1 LLTREPW
8 LAEGVGRQLYKGE
21 VNVSDPATRAATVA
35 FGPFRLLPT
44 QQLLLEADRPVR
56 LGSRAFQILI
66 ALVERAG
73 ELVSKEELIARVW
86 PNTVVEEASVR
97 VHVAALRRIL
107 GDGQAGNRYVAT
119 IPGRGY
125 CFVAPVSQ
133 SEGSSGPSE
142 GLRTSTDAPE
152 RSLPAPLTRMVGREG
167 IADDLAAQL
176 LRQRL
181 ITLVGPGGIGKTT
194 VAVAVAQR
202 LSKSYE
208 DGVRFVDLVPL
219 ADPLLVQS
227 AVASTLG
234 LPVRSEN
241 SLPSLL
247 AFLKEKRMLLVLDN
261 CEHVIEPVAAFAA
274 QVLAIAPGV
283 HIFATSREPLFVSG
297 ERVKRLSPLPF
308 PLSTNPTAA
317 EAMTSPAVQLF
328 VERAAASI
336 DGFELR
342 SSDAPIVVEICRR
355 LDGIPL
361 AIELAAGSVDVFGV
375 RGLASGLDDR
385 FRLLTRGR
393 RTALPRHRTLA
404 AVLDWSYGLLAEP
417 ERAILRHLS
426 VFAGDFTLESASI
439 VAADADLPAADVVEG
454 VANLVT
460 KSLITPNVAGAVAQY
475 RLLDTTRAYARKKLD
490 EHGERDE
497 FMRRH
502 AEYLRTL
509 FERAEVQWETL
520 PTNEWLATYQS
531 WIDDLRIALDWAF
544 SQNGDAAI
552 AVALTVAAV
561 PLWFQLSLIN
571 ECRGRVERSLAI
583 LGSESGRS
591 DRQTMKLYAALGWS
605 LMYTSGPARET
616 GAAWATALELA
627 EEFKDTDYRL
637 RALWGLWAG
646 TVNNGEFRAALALAK
661 RFDNLAAVAADGADR
676 HIGDRLIGVCLHF
689 LGDQLSA
696 RRHIERMLGR
706 YVAPLSRS
714 HAVRF
719 QFDQQITARITLSRV
734 LWLQGFADRALR
746 VVEDNIDHARSNALA
761 RGACPVTLLA
771 GARAPAERFT
781 SMLIEQTEKHS
792 LGIWHS
798 YGNGFQGE
806 LLIKAGNVEAGLSL
820 LQAGVDELRRARFV
834 QYHTTFLRALAEG
847 FAAAEDIAEG
857 LEAIDEALFRSE
869 GDEERWCIA
878 ELLSK
883 VAGLSRCHFVRAF
896 RQSVGATPHNFLI
909 YRRFRK
915 AVDFITGTDLP
926 LAEIALAAGFA
937 DQSHFSRRFRQ
948 YLGVSPSSFRRSHR

>member
-1 LLTREPW
+1 
-8 LAEGVGRQLYKGE
+8 
-21 VNVSDPATRAATVA
+21 
-35 FGPFRLLPT
+35 
-44 QQLLLEADRPVR
+44 LLLEADRPVR

-66 ALVERAG
+66 ALVERPG

-133 SEGSSGPSE
+133 SDGSSGPAE
-142 GLRTSTDAPE
+142 VLHASTDAPE
-152 RSLPAPLTRMVGREG
+152 HSLPAPLTRMVGREA

-176 LRQRL
+176 LRERL

-202 LSKSYE
+202 LSNSYD

-308 PLSTNPTAA
+308 PLSPNPTAA

-342 SSDAPIVVEICRR
+342 STDVPTVVEICRR

-361 AIELAAGSVDVFGV
+361 AIELAAACVDVFGV

-417 ERAILRHLS
+417 ERAILRRLS
-426 VFAGDFTLESASI
+426 IFAGDFTLESASA
-439 VAADADLPAADVVEG
+439 VAAEPAGGRRRGGRCQPSHQIAYHTERRRGCRTISVARYDA
-454 VANLVT
+454 
-460 KSLITPNVAGAVAQY
+460 
-475 RLLDTTRAYARKKLD
+475 
-490 EHGERDE
+490 
-497 FMRRH
+497 
-502 AEYLRTL
+502 
-509 FERAEVQWETL
+509 
-520 PTNEWLATYQS
+520 
-531 WIDDLRIALDWAF
+531 
-544 SQNGDAAI
+544 
-552 AVALTVAAV
+552 
-561 PLWFQLSLIN
+561 
-571 ECRGRVERSLAI
+571 
-583 LGSESGRS
+583 
-591 DRQTMKLYAALGWS
+591 
-605 LMYTSGPARET
+605 
-616 GAAWATALELA
+616 
-627 EEFKDTDYRL
+627 RL
-637 RALWGLWAG
+637 RA
-646 TVNNGEFRAALALAK
+646 
-661 RFDNLAAVAADGADR
+661 
-676 HIGDRLIGVCLHF
+676 
-689 LGDQLSA
+689 
-696 RRHIERMLGR
+696 
-706 YVAPLSRS
+706 
-714 HAVRF
+714 
-719 QFDQQITARITLSRV
+719 
-734 LWLQGFADRALR
+734 
-746 VVEDNIDHARSNALA
+746 
-761 RGACPVTLLA
+761 
-771 GARAPAERFT
+771 
-781 SMLIEQTEKHS
+781 
-792 LGIWHS
+792 
-798 YGNGFQGE
+798 
-806 LLIKAGNVEAGLSL
+806 
-820 LQAGVDELRRARFV
+820 
-834 QYHTTFLRALAEG
+834 
-847 FAAAEDIAEG
+847 
-857 LEAIDEALFRSE
+857 
-869 GDEERWCIA
+869 
-878 ELLSK
+878 
-883 VAGLSRCHFVRAF
+883 
-896 RQSVGATPHNFLI
+896 
-909 YRRFRK
+909 
-915 AVDFITGTDLP
+915 
-926 LAEIALAAGFA
+926 
-937 DQSHFSRRFRQ
+937 
-948 YLGVSPSSFRRSHR
+948 

>member
-1 LLTREPW
+1 
-8 LAEGVGRQLYKGE
+8 
-21 VNVSDPATRAATVA
+21 VSDPATTAAAVA

-66 ALVERAG
+66 ALVERPG

-125 CFVAPVSQ
+125 CFVAPISQ
-133 SEGSSGPSE
+133 SEGSHGPSE
-142 GLRTSTDAPE
+142 MPRASPDGPAH
-152 RSLPAPLTRMVGREG
+152 SLPAPLTRMVGREG
-167 IADDLAAQL
+167 IVEELATQL
-176 LRQRL
+176 RRHRL
-181 ITLVGPGGIGKTT
+181 LTLVGPGGIGKTT
-194 VAVAVAQR
+194 VAVAVAQM
-202 LSKSYE
+202 LSHSYE

-241 SLPSLL
+241 TLPSLL

-274 QVLAIAPGV
+274 QVLAIAPDV
-283 HIFATSREPLFVSG
+283 HIFATSREPLSVAG
-297 ERVKRLSPLPF
+297 ERVKRLSPLTF
-308 PLSTNPTAA
+308 PASAKPTVA
-317 EAMTSPAVQLF
+317 EALTSPAVQLF

-342 SSDAPIVVEICRR
+342 TADAPTVVEICRR

-361 AIELAAGSVDVFGV
+361 AIELAAGCVDVFGV
-375 RGLASGLDDR
+375 RALASGLDDR

-404 AVLDWSYGLLAEP
+404 AVLDWSYGLLADP
-417 ERAILRHLS
+417 ERAILRRLA
-426 VFAGDFTLESASI
+426 VFAGDFTLEAASV
-439 VAADADLPAADVVEG
+439 VAADANLVTADVVEG

-460 KSLITPNVAGAVAQY
+460 KSLVTANVAGAVAQY
-475 RLLDTTRAYARKKLD
+475 RLLDTTRAYARKKLE

-502 AEYLRTL
+502 AEYFRTL
-509 FERAEVQWETL
+509 FERAEAEWETL
-520 PTNEWLATYQS
+520 PTNEWLVTYQG
-531 WIDDLRIALDWAF
+531 WLDDLRIALDWAF
-544 SQNGDAAI
+544 SQTGDSGMG
-552 AVALTVAAV
+552 VALTVAAV
-561 PLWFQLSLIN
+561 PLWLQLSLTN
-571 ECRGRVERSLAI
+571 ECRGRVERSLVI
-583 LGSESGRS
+583 LESNSVRR
-591 DRQTMKLYAALGWS
+591 DRRTMKLHAALGWS

-627 EEFKDTDYRL
+627 DEYKDTDYRL

-646 TVNNGEFRAALALAK
+646 TINNGEFRAALALAK

-689 LGDQLSA
+689 LGDQRSA

-706 YVAPLSRS
+706 YITPVNRS

-734 LWLQGFADRALR
+734 LWLQGFADRAMR
-746 VVEDNIDHARSNALA
+746 VVEDNMHHAQSTNHILSLCNALVQ
-761 RGACPVTLLA
+761 GSCPVALLA
-771 GARAPAERFT
+771 GALAPAERFT
-781 SMLIEQTEKHS
+781 SMLIEQTERHS
-792 LGIWHS
+792 LEIWHS
-798 YGNGFQGE
+798 YGKCFKGE
-806 LLIKAGNVEAGLSL
+806 LLIRAGHLEAGLSL

-834 QYHTTFLRALAEG
+834 QYHTAFLRVLAEG
-847 FAAAEDIAEG
+847 FAGAGRLAEG
-857 LEAIDEALFRSE
+857 LETIEEALVRSE
-869 GDEERWCIA
+869 RNEEHWCIA
-878 ELLSK
+878 ELLRVK
-883 VAGLSRCHFVRAF
+883 GEILRQQEHPEAAGAAETCFAQSLDWARGQEVLSWELRTATSLARLRRDQGRADDARDLLSRVYAQFSEGFETAD
-896 RQSVGATPHNFLI
+896 L
-909 YRRFRK
+909 K
-915 AVDFITGTDLP
+915 AAKSLLDEL
-926 LAEIALAAGFA
+926 
-937 DQSHFSRRFRQ
+937 R
-948 YLGVSPSSFRRSHR
+948 